1 MKQIA
6 PKSFLL
12 AIFMIVSFTYYIWL
26 RIQQSSRIHFPRSFG
41 DTPDYFR
48 VASEPLLS
56 SSFWIADRAP
66 LTPLFFKI
74 LHKDPALIFRAQ
86 VWFSIVAWII
96 LALSMM
102 FVLRIFTLKLI
113 AFAMVLGFSLTDN
126 IIMWDPLVLSDSLS
140 LSLLALFLAACLWL
154 IRDWKW
160 YKVVTLALLG
170 SLLVLTRDSYAY
182 LLLLAG
188 LVLLVLT
195 LVTAHRGRVVLVS
208 SLFLFIFVVSSVLAT
223 AGNRWYVP
231 FLMTLG
237 LRILPN
243 SEYVDYFVERGMPL
257 SEALMERAGKPI
269 HADDLA
275 ILNDPRLEDFRS
287 WVKTNGRSEYI
298 NFMWHFKADTFQNPL
313 KRSEVI
319 FNPDVYY
326 YTATGFRPI
335 IKNERLGELLY
346 PTRFGLLTVL
356 FANFLAAALLFP
368 ALQHRQL
375 LWVLPLMLILF
386 SYPQA
391 VLVWNADANDIARH
405 SLYHNVELR
414 LGLWMLIILVFDFL
428 FSNFRLLMPE
438 RSNQ

>member
-1 MKQIA
+1 MKQLK
-6 PKSFLL
+6 PKHFLL
-12 AIFMIVSFTYYIWL
+12 SLFIILSCLGYIWL
-26 RIQQSSRIHFPRSFG
+26 RIQHTARIHSPRLFG

-96 LALSMM
+96 LAFSMM
-102 FVLRIFTLKLI
+102 LVLRIFALKLI
-113 AFAMVLGFSLTDN
+113 AFAVVLGFSLTDH

-140 LSLLALFLAACLWL
+140 LSLLALFLAACIWL
-154 IRDWKW
+154 LRDWKW
-160 YKVVTLALLG
+160 YKVVALALLG

-188 LVLLVLT
+188 LGLLPLIF
-195 LVTAHRGRVVLVS
+195 VTAHRGRVVLVS
-208 SLFLFIFVVSSVLAT
+208 SIFLFIFIVSSALAT

-243 SEYVDYFVERGMPL
+243 PEYVDYFAERGMPL

-269 HADDLA
+269 HTDDLA
-275 ILNDPRLEDFRS
+275 ILNDPRLEEFRS
-287 WVKTNGRSEYI
+287 WVKTSGRNAYI
-298 NFMWHFKADTFQNPL
+298 RFMWHFKADTFQNPL

-335 IKNERLGELLY
+335 LTNQRLSELLY

-368 ALQHRQL
+368 ALQYRQW
-375 LWVLPLMLILF
+375 LWILPLMLILF

-391 VLVWNADANDIARH
+391 VLIWNADANDVARH
-405 SLYHNVELR
+405 SLYHNLELR
-414 LGLWMLIILVFDFL
+414 LGVWMLIFFVLDYL
-428 FSNFRLLMPE
+428 LLNFKQLMPE
-438 RSNQ
+438 RIKT